1 MGKLSIN
8 DKSIDKKGTDNKS
21 VTFCPI
27 RDILS
32 RVGDKWSMLV
42 LMTIYHN
49 NTIRFKELSREIP
62 ELSQKVLTSTLR
74 NLESDGYVTRKMYV
88 QIPPKVEYSLS
99 ELGHSLVPHLEGL
112 VNWAL
117 DNGVGIINSRK
128 AM

>member
-1 MGKLSIN
+1 MESGDATGK
-8 DKSIDKKGTDNKS
+8 T

-49 NTIRFKELSREIP
+49 QTIRFKELSREIP

-74 NLESDGYVTRKMYV
+74 NLESDGYITRKIYV

-99 ELGHSLVPHLEGL
+99 ELGQSLVPHLEGL

-117 DNGVGIINSRK
+117 DNGVGIINSRQ

>member
-1 MGKLSIN
+1 MENSKAA
-8 DKSIDKKGTDNKS
+8 
-21 VTFCPI
+21 FCPI

-49 NTIRFKELSREIP
+49 QTIRFKELNREIP

-74 NLESDGYVTRKMYV
+74 NLEGDGYVSRKIYMQV
-88 QIPPKVEYSLS
+88 PPKVEYSLS
-99 ELGHSLVPHLEGL
+99 TLGLSLVPHLEGL
-112 VNWAL
+112 VSWAL
-117 DNGVGIINSRK
+117 DNGHGIIESRE

>member
-1 MGKLSIN
+1 MENSNI
-8 DKSIDKKGTDNKS
+8 S
-21 VTFCPI
+21 FCPI

-42 LMTIYHN
+42 LMAIYHKG
-49 NTIRFKELSREIP
+49 TIRFKELNREIP

-74 NLESDGYVTRKMYV
+74 NLESDGYVSRKMYV

-99 ELGHSLVPHLEGL
+99 ELGVSLVPHLQGL

-117 DNGVGIINSRK
+117 DNGRGIIESRE